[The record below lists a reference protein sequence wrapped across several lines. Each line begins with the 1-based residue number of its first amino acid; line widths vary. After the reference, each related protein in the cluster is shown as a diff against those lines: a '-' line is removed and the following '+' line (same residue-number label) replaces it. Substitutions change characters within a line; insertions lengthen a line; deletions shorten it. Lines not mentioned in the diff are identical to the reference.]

1 MMKRPLQYQ
10 NELVNSEIRNGFNR
24 SAKTYDAAAIFQRE
38 IAQRLFE
45 RLELMRIQPQIILD
59 LGAGTGFCSELLE
72 KKYPQGHI
80 IAVDVS
86 ENMLSQARSKKY
98 WQNQQ
103 HFLCANANALPLES
117 QSVDLIFSNLFLHW
131 CVPLDLVITE
141 LQRVLKP
148 NGLLLFSMLGPDTFK
163 ELRQS
168 WAAIDDKPHVHSFSD
183 MHDVGD
189 ALLRSHCIDPVM
201 DMEYVALHYKK
212 LETFLADIKALGVSN
227 KLQHRQKTLM
237 GKQHYQRFVNQYE
250 SMRNHEGLL
259 PVTYEVIYGHAW
271 GAQALDANDD
281 GDVYISLDE
290 IKRGLR
296 NGS

>member
-1 MMKRPLQYQ
+1 MMKIPLHNQ
-10 NELVNSEIRNGFNR
+10 NELVGNEIRNGFNR
-24 SAKTYDAAAIFQRE
+24 SAKTYDSAAIFQRE

-72 KKYPQGHI
+72 KKYPQTEI

-86 ENMLSQARSKKY
+86 ENMLSQARSKKQ
-98 WQNQQ
+98 WQSQQ
-103 HFLCANANALPLES
+103 HFLCANAKSLPLES

-131 CVPLDLVITE
+131 CFPLDPVVAE
-141 LQRVLKP
+141 LHRVLKP

-168 WAAIDDKPHVHSFSD
+168 WAAVDDKPHVHSFID

-201 DMEYVALHYKK
+201 DMEYVTLHYEK
-212 LETFLADIKALGVSN
+212 LNTFLGDIKALGVSN
-227 KLQHRQKTLM
+227 KLQHRQKSLM
-237 GKQHYQRFVNQYE
+237 GKQHYQCFVNQYE
-250 SMRNHEGLL
+250 SMRTQDGLL

-271 GAQALDANDD
+271 GAEAMDSN
-281 GDVYISLDE
+281 GSDVYISPDE
-290 IKRGLR
+290 IKR
-296 NGS
+296 